1 MRLAPAMWTGAGV
14 AVFLCSSWLA
24 LAGAGRALAQSEA
37 VPRQGEAERLMR
49 SLTGENDASFD
60 ALIDPCIVA
69 NGRRISPGKDS
80 DKAAAEQP
88 GRTDG
93 GTPAGASRTESGVT

>member
-24 LAGAGRALAQSEA
+24 LAGSGGALAQSEA
-37 VPRQGEAERLMR
+37 EPRQGEAERLMR

-60 ALIDPCIVA
+60 SLMDPCIVA
-69 NGRRISPGKDS
+69 NGRRMCPGKDS
-80 DKAAAEQP
+80 DNEAGEQP
-88 GRTDG
+88 ADRWRH
-93 GTPAGASRTESGVT
+93 SRWSISY